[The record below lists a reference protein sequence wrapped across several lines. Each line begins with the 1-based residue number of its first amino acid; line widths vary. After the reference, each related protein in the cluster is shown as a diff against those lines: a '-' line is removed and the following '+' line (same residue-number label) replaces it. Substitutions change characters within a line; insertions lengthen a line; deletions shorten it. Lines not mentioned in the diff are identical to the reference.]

1 MTTLSPSTTPVAAR
15 LRLVLMR
22 LGRTLRREG
31 GHGLTPSQISAL
43 ATIEDL
49 GPMRIS
55 GLAAHEG
62 IDPSVATRVVASLE
76 GQGLFERADDPEDKR
91 ACVVGLSARGRDV
104 LAALWHERTVGLT
117 SRLERLSA
125 EERRAFEAALPAL
138 EKLARDG

>member
-1 MTTLSPSTTPVAAR
+1 MKTLSPATAPVATR

-55 GLAAHEG
+55 TLAAHEG

-76 GQGLFERADDPEDKR
+76 SQGLFERADDPEDKR
-91 ACVVGLSARGRDV
+91 ACLVDLTAQGRAA
-104 LAALWHERTVGLT
+104 LASLWHERTVGLT

-125 EERRAFEAALPAL
+125 EERRSFEAALPVL
-138 EKLARDG
+138 EKLARDS